1 MRETRSSGSVE
12 GVLSDGHLYSD
23 SRPSV
28 RRYRP
33 HHSHSTIAAPAIA
46 AR

>member
-23 SRPSV
+23 FVDRGG
-28 RRYRP
+28 RL
-33 HHSHSTIAAPAIA
+33 TET
-46 AR
+46 